1 MAKET
6 RTPQPT
12 RNTKAGKERKTPC
25 PPKSRG
31 KGKAPKTTLKRK
43 RPLQRSLRKK
53 AAAKMTTP
61 SFKTKKGK
69 EPTLFGHYHRLNQE
83 LQQKEL
89 KQIRKDEEMPST
101 SRDDE
106 MPSTSR
112 DDEIPS
118 TSRDDLG
125 SH

>member
-12 RNTKAGKERKTPC
+12 RNTEAGKEGKTPC

-31 KGKAPKTTLKRK
+31 KGKAPKTTLKLK
-43 RPLQRSLRKK
+43 RRPQGSLRKK
-53 AAAKMTTP
+53 AAARMTTLSIQP
-61 SFKTKKGK
+61 PKGK
-69 EPTLFGHYHRLNQE
+69 KPTLFGHYHRLNQE

-101 SRDDE
+101 
-106 MPSTSR
+106 
-112 DDEIPS
+112 
-118 TSRDDLG
+118 
-125 SH
+125 